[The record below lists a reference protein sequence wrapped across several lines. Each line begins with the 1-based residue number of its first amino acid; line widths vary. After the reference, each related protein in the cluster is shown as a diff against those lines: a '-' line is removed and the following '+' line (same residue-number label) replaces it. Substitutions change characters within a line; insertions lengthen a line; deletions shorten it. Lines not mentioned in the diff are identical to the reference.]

1 MYPVLVREP
10 TSFEVFIHLPN
21 SVLPQLFES
30 KFLIHNMISL
40 MKIPVHSTNSFQTY
54 LITVPSFPFITL
66 IIIPQNHL
74 RLTYILPKCLK
85 NTFFFFF
92 CIWMFESESTQDP
105 HTAFWVLYPFSL
117 FCISPHPFPIPLVC
131 WRNEV
136 VTPGESFMFVTW
148 ENLILGIWLT
158 ASLWCHLTCSSVP
171 SSSCNRWLE
180 VA

>member
-74 RLTYILPKCLK
+74 RLTYILPRCLK

-92 CIWMFESESTQDP
+92 VFGCLNLNP
-105 HTAFWVLYPFSL
+105 HKTLTLHFGSY
-117 FCISPHPFPIPLVC
+117 IPLV
-131 WRNEV
+131 
-136 VTPGESFMFVTW
+136 
-148 ENLILGIWLT
+148 
-158 ASLWCHLTCSSVP
+158 SSVSAP
-171 SSSCNRWLE
+171 ILSPVPWFVGEMRLLLLESLSCL
-180 VA
+180 